1 MRLSLS
7 KVLILAIVIVVL
19 SASLLALTG
28 FWRKQDLD
36 VPNAYYQFI
45 IDYAPYLYYIPGSGP
60 DLTWGKAA
68 LAAAFAID
76 FLYKAYNDSQFTSK

>member
-7 KVLILAIVIVVL
+7 KVLILATVIVIL
-19 SASLLALTG
+19 SASLLALTD
-28 FWRKQDLD
+28 FRRKTELN

-45 IDYAPYLYYIPGSGP
+45 IDNTPYLYYIPGSVP
-60 DLTWGKAA
+60 DLTFGKAA

-76 FLYKAYNDSQFTSK
+76 FLN